1 MIDIIENVLVRAA
14 LNQDNAELVSLK
26 SCPDQFEYLWQ
37 DDDGGGNSG
46 HSPLLFPIVGN
57 IPGDCYLLDG
67 ITYEMGLHGIANLLQ
82 YSLAEIKPDRV
93 LYKTGH
99 NEDTLKQYPY
109 KFGLTIGYLLRVNT
123 LMVRWE
129 VINLDSKPMY
139 YSIGAHPFFNCP
151 FFPGEKM
158 SDYLLTFEKAETINR
173 RIKEG
178 GLLTGETEEF
188 LRNSN
193 EIRLS
198 HSLFERDAIIL
209 EDLQSKWVEISSPR
223 HDKSIRVYFE
233 GFPYLGI
240 WSFGDSP
247 FVCIEPWQGIDSA
260 VNDSQDFTL
269 KEGLLK
275 LKPSDSRTFKYNIII
290 T

>member
-1 MIDIIENVLVRAA
+1 MMIDIIENTSVRAA
-14 LNQDNAELVSLK
+14 LNQINAELVSLK

-37 DDDGGGNSG
+37 DDDSDNSG

-57 IPGDCYLLDG
+57 LPGDAYQLDG
-67 ITYEMGLHGIANLLQ
+67 VTYEMGLHGIANLLQ
-82 YSLAEIKPDRV
+82 YKLVEIKPDRIT
-93 LYKTGH
+93 YKTGQ
-99 NEDTLKQYPY
+99 NEDTLKHYPY
-109 KFGLTIGYLLRVNT
+109 IFSLNIVYLLSESTLTI
-123 LMVRWE
+123 RWE
-129 VINLDSKPMY
+129 IINLDSKTMY

-151 FFPGEKM
+151 FFPGENM

-178 GLLTGETEEF
+178 GLITGETEEF

-193 EIRLS
+193 EMRLS

-209 EDLQSKWVEISSPR
+209 EGLQSKWVEISSPR

-260 VNDSQDFTL
+260 VNDPQDFTL

-275 LKPSDSRTFKYNIII
+275 LKPSDSRTFEYNIII
-290 T
+290 R

>member
-1 MIDIIENVLVRAA
+1 MIDIIENTSVRAA
-14 LNQDNAELVSLK
+14 LNQNNAELVSLK
-26 SCPDQFEYLWQ
+26 SRPDQFEYLWQ
-37 DDDGGGNSG
+37 DDDSDNSG

-57 IPGDCYLLDG
+57 LPGDAYQLDG
-67 ITYEMGLHGIANLLQ
+67 VTYEMGLHGIANLLQ
-82 YSLAEIKPDRV
+82 YKLVEIKPDIIT
-93 LYKTGH
+93 YKTGH

-109 KFGLTIGYLLRVNT
+109 MFSLNIGYLLSEST
-123 LMVRWE
+123 LTIRWE
-129 VINLDSKPMY
+129 IINLDSRPMY

-151 FFPGEKM
+151 FFPGENM

-178 GLLTGETEEF
+178 GLITGETEEF

-193 EIRLS
+193 EMMLS

-209 EDLQSKWVEISSPR
+209 EGLQSKWVEIRSPR

-260 VNDSQDFTL
+260 VDDPQDFTL

-275 LKPSDSRTFKYNIII
+275 LKPSDSRTFVYRIII